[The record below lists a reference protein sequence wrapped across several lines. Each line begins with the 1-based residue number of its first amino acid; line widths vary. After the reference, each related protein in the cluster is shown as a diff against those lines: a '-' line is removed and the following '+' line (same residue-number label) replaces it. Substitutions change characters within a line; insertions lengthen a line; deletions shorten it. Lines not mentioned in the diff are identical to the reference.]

1 MDIEGIVVN
10 EGRAQ
15 LINYLR
21 NSEATPQDD
30 YKFYIKS
37 FQLYKSLSGL
47 ASQATTFADLQPD
60 VLDGVPVTLQH
71 PVSARLSVAGN
82 KLNIQC
88 VVDNAWSS
96 DVDDI
101 SGIGLVFED
110 ALAAEAL
117 FAYAVF
123 ANPFNKVANSNL
135 TFNFKIQ
142 F

>member
-1 MDIEGIVVN
+1 MNIEGIVVN
-10 EGRAQ
+10 EGRTQ

-21 NSEATPQDD
+21 NSNATPQDD

-37 FQLYKSLSGL
+37 FQLYKNLSGL
-47 ASQATTFADLQPD
+47 ASQATTFVDLQPN
-60 VLDGVPVTLQH
+60 VLEGVPVTLQH
-71 PVSARLSVAGN
+71 LVSARLNVAGN

-96 DVDDI
+96 DTDDI
-101 SGIGLVFED
+101 TGIGLVFKD
-110 ALAAEAL
+110 ALGVEAL

-123 ANPFNKVANSNL
+123 TNPFNKVANSNL